1 MAMSMAMVMTMAM
14 AKTMAMTVAMAI
26 PPVRVVHICNS
37 SAVTVW
43 PKGTKGMDSQPTR
56 RRSRSGGRVIEARQK
71 DFEEA
76 EAAVEGWKY
85 FAEAQ
90 VESSNVQSVVTDRG
104 QNGTIRFDNCA
115 YVRVDNAAAVN
126 DILRD
131 LRVQGPAVLLM
142 VCWCAC
148 CAEVWGP
155 APSQKKCLNFRGGGS
170 MA

>member
-43 PKGTKGMDSQPTR
+43 PKGTKGMYSQPTR
-56 RRSRSGGRVIEARQK
+56 SRSRSGGRVIEARQK

-90 VESSNVQSVVTDRG
+90 EESSNVQSVVTERG
-104 QNGTIRFDNCA
+104 QNGTIRFDNCL
-115 YVRVDNAAAVN
+115 YLRVDPEAEVN

-148 CAEVWGP
+148 CAVVWGP
-155 APSQKKCLNFRGGGS
+155 APSQKKCRNFRGWGS